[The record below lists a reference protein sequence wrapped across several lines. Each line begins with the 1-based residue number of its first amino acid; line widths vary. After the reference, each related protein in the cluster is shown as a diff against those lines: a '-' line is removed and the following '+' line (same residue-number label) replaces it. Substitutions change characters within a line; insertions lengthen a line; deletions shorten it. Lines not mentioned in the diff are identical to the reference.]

1 MPNRRLTMRKVRD
14 ILRLKYENRLTN
26 RQIARSLSAAR
37 STVADHLTRARM
49 AGIEWPLPD
58 GLDDEAL
65 ERLLFPPP
73 QPNSVERPPPDL
85 PLIHNELRRKG
96 VTLQLLWQ
104 EYKAQ
109 DPNGY
114 QYTRFCDLYR
124 GWSGKLD
131 LPMRFDHK
139 AGEKAFVDYAG
150 HTVPIVNRLTGESHE
165 AQIFV
170 AVLGAS
176 SYTFAEA
183 TWTQSL
189 PDWIGSHVRAFEYFG
204 GTPEVAVPDNLKS
217 SVTRACRY
225 EPDINPTY
233 QEMASHYGVAVIP
246 ARVRKPKDKAKVE
259 AGVQLVERWIL
270 ARLRNRTFFSLA
282 ELNEAIGHLLE
293 DLNNRPFKK
302 LPGSSRRSMFE
313 ELDKPALKPL
323 PANRYEYAEWVTA
336 KVNID
341 YHVEVAG
348 HYYSVPYRLVRERVE
363 ARLTSSTVEI
373 FRKGKRVASHIKSRQ
388 KGKHTT
394 VKEHMPRSHQAY
406 LEWTPSRIVGWAE
419 KTGPATAALAAA
431 IMEGR
436 AHPQQGFRS
445 CLGVMRLGK
454 EYGPQRLEAACVRAL
469 AVNAIS
475 YRSVRSILQ
484 TCLDKQPLPGKQ
496 EPQTG
501 IDDHPNIRGSDYYN

>member
-150 HTVPIVNRLTGESHE
+150 HTVPIENRLTGESHE

-183 TWTQSL
+183 TLTQSL

-217 SVTRACRY
+217 SVTKACRY

-233 QEMASHYGVAVIP
+233 QEMESHYGVAVIP

-302 LPGSSRRSMFE
+302 LPGSRRSMFE

-323 PANRYEYAEWVTA
+323 PLNRYEYAEWKKA
-336 KVNID
+336 RVNID
-341 YHVEVAG
+341 YHVEVDG
-348 HYYSVPYRLVRERVE
+348 HYYSVPYRLAREEVEVRK
-363 ARLTSSTVEI
+363 TSAIIEM
-373 FRKGKRVASHIKSRQ
+373 FCKGNRAASHIRSHR
-388 KGKHTT
+388 KGGHTT
-394 VKEHMPRSHQAY
+394 ANEHMPKSHQRFR
-406 LEWTPSRIVGWAE
+406 EWTPSRIVGWAE
-419 KTGPATAALAAA
+419 KTGPATAELAAA

-436 AHPQQGFRS
+436 PHPEQGFRS
-445 CLGVMRLGK
+445 CLGVMRLGR
-454 EYGPQRLEAACVRAL
+454 EYGGERLEAACRRAVEIK
-469 AVNAIS
+469 AFS
-475 YRSVRSILQ
+475 YASVKSILKSG
-484 TCLDKQPLPGKQ
+484 LDRGAAIETTA
-496 EPQTG
+496 EPEPM
-501 IDDHPNIRGSDYYN
+501 DHPNIRGSGYYQ